1 MPRKIKALL
10 MLGAVAAISYSIF
23 YLMSYLTI
31 RSLDSYFAKEMIEL
45 NISELRHDEGD
56 LRILLEGDF
65 ETSLELAKHR
75 YFTRALLMAELAAKQ
90 ENFKYDSY
98 LKDRLT
104 EAKDLARELSY
115 KFPDKKMENTWEALT
130 K

>member
-1 MPRKIKALL
+1 MFGAL
-10 MLGAVAAISYSIF
+10 AAISYSIF
-23 YLMSYLTI
+23 YLGSYLTI
-31 RSLDSYFAKEMIEL
+31 RSLDSFYVKEMIEL
-45 NISELRHDEGD
+45 HIGELKHDEGG

-65 ETSLELAKHR
+65 ENSLELAKHR
-75 YFTRALLMAELAAKQ
+75 YFTRALLIAELAAKQ
-90 ENFKYDSY
+90 ENFKYDAY